1 MLAAAIALL
10 SAFLF
15 AVGSAAQ
22 QKMAASVPT
31 GEARGVR
38 LILILVRRPM
48 WVLGVGG
55 DAAGYVCQA
64 GALALGS
71 LLLVQPL
78 LVTSLLFA
86 LPISA
91 KINKRKLQ
99 MVDGVWAIVL
109 TAALGLF
116 VVAGNPSEG
125 NDLAPFSDWAVPT
138 VALVVLVV
146 ACVVVSR
153 LHAPLAAALLGTA
166 SGALFGIGAAL
177 TKSAMNLLGQGIPT
191 LVTSWELYALIIS
204 AIFGAI
210 LQEDAFQAGDLQ
222 ASFPAMTILE
232 PIVAAIFGVAV
243 LHEAIRA
250 DGIEWALI
258 AAAVVAMGL
267 ATVTLARRAAALED
281 DPPSSATPGR

>member
-1 MLAAAIALL
+1 VPAALLALL

-15 AVGSAAQ
+15 AIGSAAQ
-22 QKMAASVPT
+22 QKMAAEVPT
-31 GEARGVR
+31 DEARGVR

-55 DAAGYVCQA
+55 DVAGYVCQA

-78 LVTSLLFA
+78 LVTMLLFA

-91 KINKRKLQ
+91 KMNNRKLQ
-99 MVDGVWAIVL
+99 TIDGVWAVVL
-109 TAALGLF
+109 TASLGVF

-125 NDLAPFSDWAVPT
+125 KDLAPFSDWTAPT
-138 VALVVLVV
+138 VALVVFTV

-153 LHAPLAAALLGTA
+153 LHTPLAAALLGTA
-166 SGALFGIGAAL
+166 SGALFGFGAAL

-232 PIVAAIFGVAV
+232 PIVAAIFGIAV
-243 LHEAIRA
+243 LDEAIRA
-250 DGIEWALI
+250 DGVEWALI
-258 AAAVVAMGL
+258 AAAVVAMTL
-267 ATVTLARRAAALED
+267 ATVALARRAAALEAG
-281 DPPSSATPGR
+281 PKPVATPDR